1 MKKTFFQDFFGKY
14 INFCFFLGR
23 FINAHHVLNWA
34 GHSAQL
40 YTFCLGPGIVHHLV
54 LAEK

>member
-1 MKKTFFQDFFGKY
+1 MKKPFFSGFLWKMYSFL
-14 INFCFFLGR
+14 FFLGR
-23 FINAHHVLNWA
+23 FLSAHHVLNWV
-34 GHSAQL
+34 GLSAQL